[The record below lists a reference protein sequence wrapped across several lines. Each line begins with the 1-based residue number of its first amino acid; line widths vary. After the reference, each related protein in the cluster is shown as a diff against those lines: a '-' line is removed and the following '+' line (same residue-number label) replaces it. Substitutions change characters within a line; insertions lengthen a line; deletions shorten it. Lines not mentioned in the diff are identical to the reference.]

1 MVKKPND
8 IWQLSTDYTGLNK
21 ACPKDEYPL
30 PRIDQI
36 VDATSRCKLL
46 CFLDAYSG
54 CPQISMCID
63 DEEKT
68 AFVTPFGVY
77 YYKMPFGFN
86 NASSA
91 YQECVHIFLKDQI
104 GHNVKA
110 YIDDIVVK
118 RKFKGDLITNLEET
132 FNNLCKN
139 KMMLNPDKCSF
150 GVSLAKLLRYLVS
163 HRGMEANPKKVKA
176 IDDMQSPRNKKE
188 VQKLASMMAALSRF
202 VSKSGE

>member
-1 MVKKPND
+1 MVKKPNGT
-8 IWQLSTDYTGLNK
+8 WQMCMDYTDLNK

-36 VDATSRCKLL
+36 VDSTSECELL

-54 CPQISMCID
+54 YHQISMCID

-77 YYKMPFGFN
+77 CYIKMPFGLK
-86 NASSA
+86 NAGST
-91 YQECVHIFLKDQI
+91 YQKCVHIVLEGQI
-104 GHNVKA
+104 GCNVEA

-118 RKFKGDLITNLEET
+118 RKFKGDLIANLEET
-132 FNNLCKN
+132 FNNLRKN
-139 KMMLNPDKCSF
+139 KMMLNLDKCSF
-150 GVSLAKLLRYLVS
+150 GVSSGKLLRYLVS
-163 HRGMEANPKKVKA
+163 HRGIEANPKKVKA

-188 VQKLASMMAALSRF
+188 I
-202 VSKSGE
+202 